1 MRDARRDRP
10 AAAESAAGG
19 ARGATGAPGPAEAL
33 RAVAAGSPAEGS
45 GANAARGPAEAA
57 STRDRAWASPRH
69 RRSAGP
75 LPLVLHLVT
84 DLRLGGTQAILLERV
99 RRPGP
104 FRHAVLCFS
113 ARTGGRR
120 AAETA
125 DLVAAFGDLGV
136 PVLRLGISTPEEAV
150 MAALTGRL
158 ARRID
163 EVLTVTQPAIL
174 HSTLFHVHLLGD
186 WMARRTG
193 LPHLASKEGTDDW
206 MGPLQRR
213 LESRALRRATRVAGV
228 SQATARVVR
237 LLGVEESHIEVI
249 PNGIDPSRPGAWV
262 MPASAPAGRDAAAAD
277 SPDGMATPS
286 AGPHLLGVGRLDPVK
301 GWDDLLDAMALLQAS
316 YPGIHLDLL
325 GSGTEAQRDR
335 LCERA
340 ASLGLTGRVRIPEG
354 VSSPLEPVAEE
365 SAAVGGMARH
375 QISPDRDPWPRPIL
389 VVPSREEGFGLVLL
403 EGMARGLSI
412 VATRAGG
419 IPEVARHDIEA
430 LLVPPRDPSA
440 LAEAIARMHTDPVL
454 ATRLAQAG
462 RTRVNAFPVAAMV
475 DAYHRL
481 YAEMLDRSHAP
492 RSGARA

>member
-1 MRDARRDRP
+1 MTDAQRDRP
-10 AAAESAAGG
+10 TATESTASG
-19 ARGATGAPGPAEAL
+19 ARGATGAPGPAEDSGAF
-33 RAVAAGSPAEGS
+33 AAGSPAEGY
-45 GANAARGPAEAA
+45 GANAARGPAKAA
-57 STRDRAWASPRH
+57 STRDRAWASPRD
-69 RRSAGP
+69 RRSTDP

-104 FRHAVLCFS
+104 FRHAVLCYS

-125 DLVAAFGDLGV
+125 DLAAAFGNLGV
-136 PVLRLGISTPEEAV
+136 PVLRLGIGTPVEAV
-150 MAALTGRL
+150 IAALTGRL

-206 MGPLQRR
+206 MGPFQRR
-213 LESRALRRATRVAGV
+213 LESRALRRATRVVGV

-237 LLGVEESHIEVI
+237 LLGVEESHIDVI
-249 PNGIDPSRPGAWV
+249 PNGIDASRPGVWV
-262 MPASAPAGRDAAAAD
+262 MPALAPAGRSTAAAD
-277 SPDGMATPS
+277 SPDGIATPS

-316 YPGIHLDLL
+316 HPGIHLDLL
-325 GSGTEAQRDR
+325 GSGTETQRDR
-335 LCERA
+335 LRGRA
-340 ASLGLTGRVRIPEG
+340 ASLGLTGHVRIRDG
-354 VSSPLEPVAEE
+354 ASAFLDPVAEE
-365 SAAVGGMARH
+365 NAAVGGMARH
-375 QISPDRDPWPRPIL
+375 PISPDRDPVPRPIL

-430 LLVPPRDPSA
+430 LLVPPRDPPA
-440 LAEAIARMHTDPVL
+440 LAEAIARMHADPVL

-462 RTRVNAFPVAAMV
+462 RMRVNAFPVAAMV